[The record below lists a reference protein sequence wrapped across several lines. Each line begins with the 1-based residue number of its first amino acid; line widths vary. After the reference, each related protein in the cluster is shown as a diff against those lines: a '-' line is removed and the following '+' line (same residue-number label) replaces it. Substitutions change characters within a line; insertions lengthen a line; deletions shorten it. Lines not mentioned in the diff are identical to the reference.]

1 MFFFFY
7 IANTLFL
14 SGKEVKRQKHIS
26 AQLLPE
32 SDKAAVD
39 TVVISSFSPLFISSF
54 LSSLPP
60 FSCSFAA
67 VGLGGWRGAQHDTDL
82 LSTKVK
88 DKGFDCTSIHPPYL
102 ARHSPFFSEQTCK
115 ICVWECICVYF
126 VFSDTE
132 RNQHMQNNLLLLM
145 VFFRKLSFFKSKC
158 GREVLKLMAIVLP
171 NKQTLKS
178 YIGGSGCQNP

>member
-1 MFFFFY
+1 MLIEEGKKEGGKKEGIFSVFFY

-67 VGLGGWRGAQHDTDL
+67 VGGWRGAQHDTDL

-115 ICVWECICVYF
+115 ICV
-126 VFSDTE
+126 
-132 RNQHMQNNLLLLM
+132 
-145 VFFRKLSFFKSKC
+145 
-158 GREVLKLMAIVLP
+158 
-171 NKQTLKS
+171 
-178 YIGGSGCQNP
+178 